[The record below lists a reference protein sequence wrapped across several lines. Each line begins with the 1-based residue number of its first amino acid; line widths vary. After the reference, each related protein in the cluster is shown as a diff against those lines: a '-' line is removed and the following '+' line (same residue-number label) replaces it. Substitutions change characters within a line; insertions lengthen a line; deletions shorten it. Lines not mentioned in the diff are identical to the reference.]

1 MRFMLK
7 VQELKDDIDQINE
20 NGEQTIIDQRV
31 ATLTENLSQAI
42 NGATERLERV
52 EDQLKQVIENANL
65 DIVRR
70 DPDLKLEAL
79 QQRISGIED
88 GVRLLEGRTGKTIEE
103 LITSR
108 KVMQE
113 YLEMRI
119 NAIRL

>member
-1 MRFMLK
+1 MLK